1 MLAARSKAVST
12 PSLWA
17 FRSIWAVA
25 SQMVT
30 SLGSIILTVSAFLL
44 SIVFSLHE
52 IIEFGALG
60 KEFEE
65 KLIRTIII

>member
-1 MLAARSKAVST
+1 
-12 PSLWA
+12 
-17 FRSIWAVA
+17 
-25 SQMVT
+25 MVT